1 MRIYYNLIKK
11 FILSPKYKKKFELA
25 SNGFLSLSECTL
37 KHHKTNITLFY
48 LKDITLRLIVNSG
61 SW

>member
-25 SNGFLSLSECTL
+25 SNGFLSLSEFTF
-37 KHHKTNITLFY
+37 KHRKTNITLLLFKIY
-48 LKDITLRLIVNSG
+48 NIKNNC
-61 SW
+61 